1 MKNKL
6 FAGVGTALSRIDAL
20 PKRDRWM
27 LAAGLLALAVG
38 VQGLVVMPAQDR
50 RQAIE
55 SSVQSEG
62 DAQREAAATDHAA
75 KILQRDDLKARQLE
89 VTRQLATLGLAPTQ
103 RDTVGALLTRTLPAG
118 SGVQL
123 VGVQALPVEELVQQ
137 APDDQ
142 AAATQAVVATATA
155 TTAVAAAAPTLYR
168 HRAELRLEG
177 PVPQLL
183 QAVNLVEHRLAPLR
197 VERIRLSAVPGGAQ
211 ARIVLTTLSR
221 DSDWLAL

>member
-1 MKNKL
+1 MKDKAL
-6 FAGVGTALSRIDAL
+6 AAVGIALSRIDAL
-20 PKRDRWM
+20 PQRDRRV
-27 LAAGLLALAVG
+27 LSAGLLALAIG
-38 VQGLVVMPAQDR
+38 VQSLVVMPAQDR
-50 RQAIE
+50 RHAIA
-55 SSVQSEG
+55 STVQSDD
-62 DAQREAAATDHAA
+62 DAQSQAAAADRVA

-89 VTRQLATLGLAPTQ
+89 VTRQLATLGLSPTQ
-103 RDTVGALLTRTLPAG
+103 RDTVGALIARTLPD

-137 APDDQ
+137 APDET
-142 AAATQAVVATATA
+142 AAATEAVAATATA
-155 TTAVAAAAPTLYR
+155 VPATPTLYR

-183 QAVNLVEHRLAPLR
+183 QTVDLVERRLAPLR

-211 ARIVLTTLSR
+211 AQIVLTTLSR

>member
-1 MKNKL
+1 MKDKPS
-6 FAGVGTALSRIDAL
+6 AAVGAALSRIDAL
-20 PKRDRWM
+20 PQRDRWM
-27 LAAGLLALAVG
+27 LAAGLLALAIG
-38 VQGLVVMPAQDR
+38 VQCLVVMPAQDR
-50 RQAIE
+50 RQAIA
-55 SSVQSEG
+55 STVQSEG
-62 DAQREAAATDHAA
+62 DAQSEAAAADHAA
-75 KILQRDDLKARQLE
+75 KLLQRDDLKARQLD
-89 VTRQLATLGLAPTQ
+89 VMRQLAMLGLAPTQ
-103 RDTVGALLTRTLPAG
+103 RDTVGALMARTLPD

-123 VGVQALPVEELVQQ
+123 VGVQALPLEELVQQ
-137 APDDQ
+137 APDD
-142 AAATQAVVATATA
+142 AVAATEAVVATASA

-211 ARIVLTTLSR
+211 AQIVLTTLSR